1 MQFSISKEIFLDGIT
16 KVQGIAGRKTTFPIT
31 ANVLISAQG
40 STITMVATDL
50 EIGFKG
56 HYPATVEEEGTIT
69 IPGKKLFEIVR
80 EFPHGAI
87 DVRDLENGW
96 VQIFKDKV
104 QYKIVG
110 MDPNDFPKLPEVEG
124 MELFELDSIVFADMI
139 EKTNL
144 SGGMSSEEKRPHLI
158 GVYLEKI
165 VQEEKNGLRMV
176 STDGN
181 RLAMVDYVPE
191 KGMQPPA
198 FDGAKGVI
206 LPKKVMTEILRVS
219 EGGGN
224 VSLGVQKNYFVIQKE
239 AETIIGRLVEGE
251 YPDYN
256 LVIPNDLETF
266 FEIEKQPFVSILKR
280 MSILC
285 SERYRAVRFKVDPQR
300 LEVSVNNPELGDSNE
315 EMPIAFNGGAFE
327 AAFNP
332 RFFLDAL
339 NPMKSDMIKVNILD
353 SSKPCILEGPED
365 PRYLSVIMPMR
376 M

>member
-40 STITMVATDL
+40 STVTLVATDL

-80 EFPHGAI
+80 EFPYGI
-87 DVRDLENGW
+87 VNCRDMENGW
-96 VQIFKDKV
+96 VNIYKDKV
-104 QYKIVG
+104 QYKMVG
-110 MDPNDFPKLPEVEG
+110 MDPNDFPQLPEVED
-124 MELFELDSIVFADMI
+124 MEFFDLDSSMFATMI

-165 VQEEKNGLRMV
+165 VLEEKNGLRMV

-181 RLAMVDYVPE
+181 RLARVDYVPE
-191 KGMQPPA
+191 QDMPPPA
-198 FDGAKGVI
+198 FGGAKGVI
-206 LPKKVMTEILRVS
+206 LPKKVMTEIIRVA
-219 EGGGN
+219 EGDGQ
-224 VSLGVQKNYFVIQKE
+224 VRLGVQKNYFVVQKE
-239 AETIIGRLVEGE
+239 SETIIGRLVEGE

-256 LVIPNDLETF
+256 LVIPSDLETF

-285 SERYRAVRFKVDPQR
+285 SERYRAVRFRVNSER

-315 EMPIAFNGGAFE
+315 EMPISFNGEAFE

-339 NPMKSDMIKVNILD
+339 NPMRSDIIKVNILNA
-353 SSKPCILEGPED
+353 SKPCVLEGTED

>member
-40 STITMVATDL
+40 SSITLLATDL
-50 EIGFKG
+50 EIAFEGY
-56 HYPATVEEEGTIT
+56 YPANVEEEGTIT

-80 EFPHGAI
+80 EFPYGT
-87 DVRDLENGW
+87 VNCRDLENGW

-104 QYKIVG
+104 QYKMVG
-110 MDPNDFPKLPEVEG
+110 MDPNDFPNLPEVEG
-124 MELFELDSIVFADMI
+124 LELFEIESPVFANMI

-144 SGGMSSEEKRPHLI
+144 SGGLSSEEKRPHLI

-165 VQEEKNGLRMV
+165 VLEEKNGLRMV

-181 RLAMVDYVPE
+181 RLARVDYVPE
-191 KGMQPPA
+191 DGMQTPVL
-198 FDGAKGVI
+198 GGLKGVI
-206 LPKKVMTEILRVS
+206 LPKKVMPEILRVAD
-219 EGGGN
+219 GGGL
-224 VSLGVQKNYFVIQKE
+224 VSLGVKKNHFIIKKGT
-239 AETIIGRLVEGE
+239 ETIIGRLVEGE

-266 FEIEKQPFVSILKR
+266 FEIEKPPFVSILKR

-285 SERYRAVRFKVDPQR
+285 SERYRAVRFRVDSQR

-315 EMPIAFNGGAFE
+315 EMPISFNGEAFE

-339 NPMKSDMIKVNILD
+339 TPMKSDIIKVNILD
-353 SSKPCILEGPED
+353 ASKPCILEGTED